1 MSGWLWQP
9 LLPGAAQLLASA
21 SASGVGS
28 AAGSATAAAT
38 GQSTARASSTV
49 AGTSTVAAT
58 GRSTAASV
66 ANAAGT
72 STAAATGTFTGEVQ
86 AVGAAAG
93 TSSASAV
100 GASTGGT
107 TTDTHDGFG
116 YGDPFRRKR
125 RPKKGKREK
134 AVEDLL
140 KKLMGLVPDDPPP
153 AIEAEAEIAQAS
165 VERLFAPTVDVT
177 PNLEALQFAQ
187 LQLAKLEAMLNRYL
201 EDEDDEDDLL
211 LMAA

>member
-1 MSGWLWQP
+1 MTTAFQETAFQSD
-9 LLPGAAQLLASA
+9 LLAFQIDVDA
-21 SASGVGS
+21 LAP
-28 AAGSATAAAT
+28 A
-38 GQSTARASSTV
+38 
-49 AGTSTVAAT
+49 
-58 GRSTAASV
+58 
-66 ANAAGT
+66 
-72 STAAATGTFTGEVQ
+72 
-86 AVGAAAG
+86 
-93 TSSASAV
+93 
-100 GASTGGT
+100 
-107 TTDTHDGFG
+107 DTHDGIG